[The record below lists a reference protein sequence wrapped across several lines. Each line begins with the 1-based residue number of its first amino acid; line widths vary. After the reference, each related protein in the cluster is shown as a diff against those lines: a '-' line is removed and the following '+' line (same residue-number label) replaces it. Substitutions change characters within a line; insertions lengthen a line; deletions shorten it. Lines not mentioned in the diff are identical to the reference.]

1 MENGES
7 PLDVLSTV
15 ASIVQESQTPLSP
28 SPSPTGNFSIDCRM
42 RGLAIPFSSYV
53 SLSCKSAD
61 VWGITVILIAY
72 SGTLE

>member
-28 SPSPTGNFSIDCRM
+28 SPSPTVIGMIPPRKNGRRLTFALRALWLSISSWKL
-42 RGLAIPFSSYV
+42 RGS
-53 SLSCKSAD
+53 
-61 VWGITVILIAY
+61 T
-72 SGTLE
+72 E